1 VVRVIKK
8 SKEMHLGV
16 VLAQVKNGSRRY
28 LHQGR
33 KFCEQKWNHVVE
45 RLLNKETYLKDAFL
59 YVSNQ

>member
-1 VVRVIKK
+1 
-8 SKEMHLGV
+8 M